1 MGFRGIKSVRLPGPV
16 PIALRTLDPPFLRR
30 LDLLPNP
37 YGPSPRVFDAVA
49 SLESSSQPSERLAT
63 CLRERLA
70 GQIGV
75 PPSWIVMAAGIDDL
89 VLSILLWRRSLGPLA
104 LFPPTDIDVHR
115 LARITDTETIDVA
128 RSDRFQL
135 DLNRSDNIDL
145 TGAATAVVMSPN
157 DPTGTLL
164 EVQDA
169 VRLTRRADLL
179 VVDERHGQ
187 YAMRS
192 ALPLVRE
199 FDGVVVLRTLETW
212 AGLTAFPFAYA
223 VARPK
228 IAASIADYLPHPA
241 LSPAS
246 MIAATATL
254 DDLRYINA
262 TIERIQIE
270 KSRLYRTLRKL
281 NMVRPL
287 PSWGNFLLARI
298 ERGERDHYVAGLR
311 DRGIVVHRPTGETL
325 DRYVRI
331 SAVSPDATLAL
342 KQALIDLATDL

>member
-1 MGFRGIKSVRLPGPV
+1 MPL
-16 PIALRTLDPPFLRR
+16 ALRTLDAPFLRR

-49 SLESSSQPSERLAT
+49 NLESNVHSPGKLADCLQERLANH
-63 CLRERLA
+63 L
-70 GQIGV
+70 GV
-75 PPSWIVMAAGIDDL
+75 PPSWIVLAGGMDDL
-89 VLSILLWRRSLGPLA
+89 LLSILLWRRSHGSLA
-104 LFPPTDIDVHR
+104 LFPPTDAALPR
-115 LARITDTETIDVA
+115 LAGITGTETVSVH

-135 DLNRSDNIDL
+135 DLNHVDCPELAD
-145 TGAATAVVMSPN
+145 TATAVVMSPN

-169 VRLTRRADLL
+169 VRLTRRAGLL

-187 YAMRS
+187 YALRS
-192 ALPLVRE
+192 SLPLVRE
-199 FDGVVVLRTLETW
+199 FENIVVLRTLETW

-223 VARPK
+223 VARPR
-228 IAASIADYLPHPA
+228 IAASIAAHIPRPDV
-241 LSPAS
+241 SPAS
-246 MIAATATL
+246 MIAARATL

-281 NMVRPL
+281 NMIRPL
-287 PSWGNFLLARI
+287 PSWGNFLLARF
-298 ERGERDHYVAGLR
+298 ERGERDVYVAGLR
-311 DRGIVVHRPTGETL
+311 DRGIAVHRPSDEAL
-325 DRYVRI
+325 ASYVRI

-342 KQALIDLATDL
+342 KQALVDLAGDL